1 VKHGESAHRYQG
13 HPTEHDHQG
22 TCKERYIEGPF
33 QKLGCFGQALR
44 DIRDGAHLPTP
55 LMWLCL
61 FAPVLSSNLTG
72 APRNIPNMWQTRV
85 QPGPAAGGRSDMID
99 HLVGMLLT

>member
-1 VKHGESAHRYQG
+1 
-13 HPTEHDHQG
+13 
-22 TCKERYIEGPF
+22 
-33 QKLGCFGQALR
+33 
-44 DIRDGAHLPTP
+44 
-55 LMWLCL
+55 MWLCL